1 MINTRSAS
9 PTINQSM
16 LTLGVLML
24 DIYYYYYKS
33 LLVIPTTVSVFWGV
47 YIIVLKYYIEE
58 IHSSRE
64 AGAGD
69 GADGDLER
77 TLLLESSEH
86 SNRGGDSENGYG
98 TTRRH
103 LQKTTA

>member
-1 MINTRSAS
+1 
-9 PTINQSM
+9 
-16 LTLGVLML
+16 ML

-47 YIIVLKYYIEE
+47 YIIALKYYIEK

-69 GADGDLER
+69 CTNGGLER
-77 TLLLESSEH
+77 TPLLEGNEL
-86 SNRGGDSENGYG
+86 SNSGGDSENGFG

-103 LQKTTA
+103 PLRTAT